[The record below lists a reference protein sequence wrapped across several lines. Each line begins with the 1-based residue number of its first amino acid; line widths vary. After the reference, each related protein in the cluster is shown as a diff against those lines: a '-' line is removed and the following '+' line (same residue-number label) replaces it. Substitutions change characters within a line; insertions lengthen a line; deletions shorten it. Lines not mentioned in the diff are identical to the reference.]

1 MAQNCSERKR
11 KIWQKKVEKGKRE
24 EMRENV
30 QSKTKM
36 WTALL
41 EALIT
46 AIFSASKV
54 DVVKKW

>member
-1 MAQNCSERKR
+1 MRK
-11 KIWQKKVEKGKRE
+11 
-24 EMRENV
+24 NV

-54 DVVKKW
+54 DVVKNGSNFFTHF

>member
-1 MAQNCSERKR
+1 MRK
-11 KIWQKKVEKGKRE
+11 
-24 EMRENV
+24 NV

-54 DVVKKW
+54 DVVKKMVVIFSLIFDKI